1 MTDQQEILALLR
13 QIADNNTKKNT
24 QHELEHEALRAL
36 IEERKI
42 DKEIKLEIKK
52 KVIGGSVKALI
63 IGIAILF
70 LGYNVTIVD
79 LIP

>member
-24 QHELEHEALRAL
+24 QHDLEHEALRSL

-52 KVIGGSVKALI
+52 KVIEGSVKALI
-63 IGIAILF
+63 IGLFVIF
-70 LGYNVTIVD
+70 LGYNVTITD

>member
-13 QIADNNTKKNT
+13 QIADNNTKKNI
-24 QHELEHEALRAL
+24 QHDLEHEALRAL

-52 KVIGGSVKALI
+52 KLIGGSVKALI

-70 LGYNVTIVD
+70 LGYNVTIID